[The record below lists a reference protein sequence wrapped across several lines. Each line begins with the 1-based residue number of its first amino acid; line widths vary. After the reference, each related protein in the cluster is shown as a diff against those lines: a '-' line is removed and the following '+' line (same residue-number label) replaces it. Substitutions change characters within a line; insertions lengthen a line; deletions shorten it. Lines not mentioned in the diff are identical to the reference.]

1 MYMYINDIVSLFQAP
16 PTHPRFPVTS
26 KAGSSGKTINRP
38 LSLPSNKGGG
48 PQLVRSRTA
57 ADARKIKD
65 LERQVQ
71 ELYNALKKRHPNSIP
86 VLMHASAKTV
96 EDERETVEYMERR
109 VREQEGQVREREEE
123 GKRRLDQLQ
132 EQFHEMEVCRIV
144 NYTYTVHSEENTCK
158 SYMYTCSCNQK
169 F

>member
-1 MYMYINDIVSLFQAP
+1 ML
-16 PTHPRFPVTS
+16 
-26 KAGSSGKTINRP
+26 
-38 LSLPSNKGGG
+38 LPSNRGGG

-86 VLMHASAKTV
+86 VLMHASAKSV
-96 EDERETVEYMERR
+96 EGESEREAVEYMERR
-109 VREQEGQVREREEE
+109 VREVEGQVREREEE

-132 EQFHEMEVCRIV
+132 EQFHEMEVCGI
-144 NYTYTVHSEENTCK
+144 TAPTVL
-158 SYMYTCSCNQK
+158 YM
-169 F
+169 